1 MSGTCDASPD
11 VSPRLAV
18 LGVFSIDQATHQAY
32 RSAIRGS
39 WMKQA
44 TASGFVA
51 KFILRGLN
59 ANEHV
64 IREQAEHG
72 DIVFVRAPATMPRAV
87 GPLQTLVLWF
97 PCAVRSWPRAELID
111 VWLHLPGIAAHVLAS
126 LAALRTD
133 GRVPHIYWGQHE
145 TYSWN
150 TTDHLPVG
158 FAHRYDRSRT
168 GGRPAVCRN
177 SAELT
182 GTFSF
187 AKGPLFLISA
197 SMVSDLIRDRA
208 VQDEAR
214 AALAAAATRNLSRT
228 YRVMPFEDAFSGYAL
243 ATSARGSARARL
255 VTVHTGWTV
264 TAEGWGFQLA
274 PSTLVWHMKLKSQ
287 PQRIVQADDWAAG
300 HHCDLLPASLQCHP
314 YDACNGARWTR
325 CEAVYRTSPSTRT
338 PGKTIEQFSVPAGLM
353 ERGRARN
360 CSLEHHSDEL
370 VDLKHWRKDR
380 VHIRA

>member
-1 MSGTCDASPD
+1 MLFLLDCRFAPPFGLTSPAESFKRQRRRPSARQAAQRAARGARVAVSRTYDDRHHRGRARLPQLDA
-11 VSPRLAV
+11 
-18 LGVFSIDQATHQAY
+18 
-32 RSAIRGS
+32 RSSA
-39 WMKQA
+39 
-44 TASGFVA
+44 
-51 KFILRGLN
+51 
-59 ANEHV
+59 
-64 IREQAEHG
+64 
-72 DIVFVRAPATMPRAV
+72 
-87 GPLQTLVLWF
+87 
-97 PCAVRSWPRAELID
+97 
-111 VWLHLPGIAAHVLAS
+111 VWLYLPGIAAHVLAS